1 MRLRFWAGVLAV
13 ALIAVGS
20 LVAAALVYVNDRD
33 DFHRMQ
39 QDEAAGAAHQMEA
52 VANLS
57 VGKLSSAAAFFKAE
71 RDLNAHEFD
80 VIGHSL
86 LSQGTLAGAAY
97 IPRVTASQRQRF
109 ERTHGIEILERG
121 PDGQL
126 RRAGPRPIYFPLTYV
141 SAVLKTPSGI
151 GYDLAADPKRLP
163 FLRRAGNS
171 GKPVATGL
179 IPLLLGGSGINVYR
193 AIYRDGAPVRT
204 PAERRRALLGFV
216 AGGFRIDALAATGA
230 APLSPDVQT
239 QLRVSGKLAAGPK
252 EELSDAAT
260 APVDIADRTWLLT
273 VREPDRPTLSLPIA
287 LAVMGIALAALLGS
301 LIFVWSRNERMEELE
316 RQASEDS
323 LTGLANRRRFEEDL
337 AAAMARSRRDG
348 LTGAL
353 LMLDLDRFK
362 RVNDAHGHPAGDRLI
377 KEVAETLRRR
387 TRASD
392 SLARLGGDEF
402 AVILP
407 RCSREEARIAAEAIA
422 EEVRGHHPQE
432 GFDPVTVSIGVSIF
446 GEDPRTSVATV
457 VSEADAAMYTA
468 KDEGR
473 DGVRMFEPAAVRQDG
488 DSG

>member
-1 MRLRFWAGVLAV
+1 MRVRFWAGVLAV

-20 LVAAALVYVNDRD
+20 LAAAALVYVNDRD

-39 QDEAAGAAHQMEA
+39 RDEAARAAHQMEA
-52 VANLS
+52 VAGLS
-57 VGKLSSAAAFFKAE
+57 VGKLSSAAAFFEAE
-71 RDLNAHEFD
+71 RDLTAHEFE
-80 VIGHSL
+80 VIGRSL

-97 IPRVTASQRQRF
+97 IPRVTASQRAHF
-109 ERTHGIEILERG
+109 ESMHGIEILERG
-121 PDGQL
+121 PGGEL
-126 RRAGPRPIYFPLTYV
+126 RRAGPRPVYFPLAYV
-141 SAVLKTPSGI
+141 SAVLKTRRGI

-163 FLRRAGNS
+163 FLHRAGSS

-193 AIYRDGAPVRT
+193 AIYRDGAAVAT

-216 AGGFRIDALAATGA
+216 AGGFQIGALAATGA
-230 APLSPDVQT
+230 APLSSDVMT
-239 QLRVSGKLAAGPK
+239 QLRIDGKLAAGPK

-260 APVDIADRTWLLT
+260 APVHIADHTWRLT
-273 VREPDRPTLSLPIA
+273 VRDPDRPTLSLPIA

-348 LTGAL
+348 STGAL
-353 LMLDLDRFK
+353 LMLDLDHFK
-362 RVNDAHGHPAGDRLI
+362 RVNDVHGHPAGDRLI
-377 KEVAETLRRR
+377 KEVAEALRRR

-422 EEVRGHHPQE
+422 DEIRRRHPQD

-446 GEDPRTSVATV
+446 GQDPRTSVATV

-488 DSG
+488 GGS